1 MRKKRIPTRR
11 QRAIR
16 KMILPALL
24 LLLGVGSLLLHRGAA
39 PADARRDSEDRSGIG
54 PTTVLEELDIP
65 VGEKLTVRGTLSEN
79 SRGLLFSVAHY
90 DWLGGW
96 QAVDEFTVDRS
107 GQEALFGEAVTIGPS
122 QNNGSVLIF
131 GHADPEICRVELEG
145 ELFVYNE
152 WGRTQV
158 RTVWERQGE
167 ETFFLFFPDWEKADT
182 VGILRCVG
190 YDAQGREVA
199 RTEMRGGTASINP
212 DGTRY
217 GGYIP

>member
-16 KMILPALL
+16 KLILPALL
-24 LLLGVGSLLLHRGAA
+24 LLLGVGSLLLHRGAV

-96 QAVDEFTVDRS
+96 QAVDEFTVDRND
-107 GQEALFGEAVTIGPS
+107 QEALFGGAVVIGPS
-122 QNNGSVLIF
+122 QDNGSVLIF
-131 GHADPEICRVELEG
+131 GHADTEICRVEMEG
-145 ELFVYNE
+145 EVFVRRE
-152 WGRTQV
+152 WVHTPV
-158 RTVWERQGE
+158 KTVWERQGE

-182 VGILRCVG
+182 AGILRCVG
-190 YDAQGREVA
+190 YDAQGCEVA
-199 RTEMRGGTASINP
+199 RTEMYGYTASINP

>member
-1 MRKKRIPTRR
+1 MRKKRVLTRR

-16 KMILPALL
+16 KLILPALL
-24 LLLGVGSLLLHRGAA
+24 LLLGIGSLLLHRGAV

-54 PTTVLEELDIP
+54 PTTVLEELGIP

-79 SRGLLFSVAHY
+79 SRGLLFSIAHY

-96 QAVDEFTVDRS
+96 QAVDEFTADRK
-107 GQEALFGEAVTIGPS
+107 GQEALFGGAVVIRPS
-122 QNNGSVLIF
+122 LDNGSVLIF

-145 ELFVYNE
+145 ETFDHRE
-152 WGRTQV
+152 WKRTQV
-158 RTVWERQGE
+158 QTVWERQGE
-167 ETFFLFFPDWEKADT
+167 ETFFLFFPDWEGAHI

-199 RTEMRGGTASINP
+199 RTEMREGTAAINP